1 MFKLGFVS
9 AILADLSFEEVVDFA
24 SVNGYACVEMLCW
37 PKGKAERRYAGVTH
51 IDVNELDEQKI
62 KSIKKNSLERC
73 ILKYRRWSIN
83 PILLILIRKK
93 GNITLSTS
101 RKSLR
106 QQQNWD

>member
-62 KSIKKNSLERC
+62 KSIKKYAGEMNIEISALG
-73 ILKYRRWSIN
+73 YYPN
-83 PILLILIRKK
+83 PLDPDPEK

-106 QQQNWD
+106 QQQN